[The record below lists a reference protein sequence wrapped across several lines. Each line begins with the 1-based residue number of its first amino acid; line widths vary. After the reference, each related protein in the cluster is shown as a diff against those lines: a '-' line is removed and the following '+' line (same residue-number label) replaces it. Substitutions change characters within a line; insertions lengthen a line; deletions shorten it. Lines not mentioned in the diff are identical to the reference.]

1 MVYSLQNPL
10 PPIDCL
16 VAALAAMEYGSF
28 SAAAEALDLTHA
40 SVSRR
45 VATAENW
52 VGYSLF
58 DRHARGVRPT
68 LDGQRLLLRLQKTF
82 GELESLAGRRTRD
95 TARNVVRIQ
104 TTPSLARFWLIP
116 RLGKFEAGGISIE
129 LQTTAEVH
137 NLSGSN
143 IDIAIRFGKGGW
155 ADGKELARMA
165 SLHLPVVHKALSGEG
180 DLSSENRFGGMP
192 LLIGTDLYQWR
203 DFLSRHGDVFK
214 RRKKDRLLA
223 DYGSTIDAAQHR
235 LGVALWHQALHD
247 LPVDLVVLDQE
258 TQKLTLQYYLLAG
271 HKPLSPAAQE
281 LCEILKREFEAG
293 SSNEADG

>member
-16 VAALAAMEYGSF
+16 VAALAAMEFGSF
-28 SAAAEALDLTHA
+28 SAAAEALDITHA

-52 VGYSLF
+52 VGYALF

-116 RLGKFEAGGISIE
+116 RLEKFEAGVSRLSCKQLRKYTIYRDQMSI
-129 LQTTAEVH
+129 LP
-137 NLSGSN
+137 SG
-143 IDIAIRFGKGGW
+143 
-155 ADGKELARMA
+155 LAREAGRMA
-165 SLHLPVVHKALSGEG
+165 RNWRAWRACIYRWCTRLFQAKAIYHLK
-180 DLSSENRFGGMP
+180 
-192 LLIGTDLYQWR
+192 TDL
-203 DFLSRHGDVFK
+203 
-214 RRKKDRLLA
+214 A
-223 DYGSTIDAAQHR
+223 EC
-235 LGVALWHQALHD
+235 
-247 LPVDLVVLDQE
+247 P
-258 TQKLTLQYYLLAG
+258 
-271 HKPLSPAAQE
+271 
-281 LCEILKREFEAG
+281 C
-293 SSNEADG
+293 